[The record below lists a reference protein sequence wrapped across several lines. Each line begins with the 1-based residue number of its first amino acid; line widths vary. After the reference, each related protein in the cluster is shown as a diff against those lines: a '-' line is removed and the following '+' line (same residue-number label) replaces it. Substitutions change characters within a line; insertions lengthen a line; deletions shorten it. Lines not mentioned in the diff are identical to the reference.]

1 MKKELKKYREILVL
15 GSQQPSDFWK
25 EEGGDDKQ
33 VKSAREA
40 FLEISQIFLRRM
52 KQVELAEYLQ
62 SGKNP
67 WHRSGQTF

>member
-1 MKKELKKYREILVL
+1 MKKELKKYREILYL
-15 GSQQPSDFWK
+15 GSQRPSDVWK

-33 VKSAREA
+33 VKSAGEA

-52 KQVELAEYLQ
+52 KYAELAEYLQ
-62 SGKNP
+62 SGKNL